1 MTENYYP
8 EMNFNLIKDRFFA
21 KRLKIIQF
29 FSIEVKKENVNFKL
43 QNDIEELYHTKMK
56 LVKNLINYL
65 DVLIYCLF

>member
-1 MTENYYP
+1 
-8 EMNFNLIKDRFFA
+8 MNFNLIKDRFFA